1 MSVRSALTGLAD
13 DTALFT
19 SAQRSDLR
27 YALKHFNDNEI
38 EHFVSRYA
46 EDKASALKSL
56 ALVVLS
62 EKDDD
67 DE

>member
-1 MSVRSALTGLAD
+1 M
-13 DTALFT
+13 
-19 SAQRSDLR
+19 R

-38 EHFVSRYA
+38 EHFVVRYA
-46 EDKASALKSL
+46 DEPTTALKSL